1 MRGAARSAAPPDTS
15 MKRPPELFCSAS
27 GSMLQPAGF
36 GAVASGFTTAVRLE
50 SRCPHKTEPVSR
62 LVAAVPITPG
72 ALASRWRGCHDNERL
87 WRADEEEV
95 IMATFGAG
103 GPQSRS
109 RLIREAAV
117 PPVACARF
125 PKVRG
130 GSFEPFD
137 VVQIRHKANGRSS
150 SCCFG

>member
-1 MRGAARSAAPPDTS
+1 
-15 MKRPPELFCSAS
+15 
-27 GSMLQPAGF
+27 
-36 GAVASGFTTAVRLE
+36 
-50 SRCPHKTEPVSR
+50 
-62 LVAAVPITPG
+62 
-72 ALASRWRGCHDNERL
+72 
-87 WRADEEEV
+87 
-95 IMATFGAG
+95 MATFGAAG
-103 GPQSRS
+103 AQSRS